1 MTPTLDELIKRNQA
15 NAPSPAFT
23 KAQQLLRADP
33 APADLEDQLL
43 TLEQQIRP
51 DERDQFGDLWSTFML
66 THTPTLPS
74 DDQ

>member
-15 NAPSPAFT
+15 NTPSPAFI

-66 THTPTLPS
+66 TNTPSPPS
-74 DDQ
+74 GD